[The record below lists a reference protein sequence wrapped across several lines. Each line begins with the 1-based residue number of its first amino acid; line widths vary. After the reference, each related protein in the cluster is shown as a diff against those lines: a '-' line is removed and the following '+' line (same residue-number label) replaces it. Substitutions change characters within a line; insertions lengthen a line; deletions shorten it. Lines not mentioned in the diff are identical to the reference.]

1 VSPLALPPAAL
12 NGFPRWTLPPD
23 RTLFRIHRRDR
34 GPWYFDNSP
43 FGRFNL
49 SGARGTCYLALAREG
64 AFLETLG
71 RQGRL
76 IDPVEVGRRVL
87 STLHAP
93 HALNLANAGH
103 ARARS
108 FGVTAGIGA
117 LEESARRTTR
127 AWAEAF
133 DAAGFDG
140 VRYRVSHDPSQ
151 RVIGVALFGPAGE
164 ADWTSQLP
172 TPIDAGL
179 IQLMRRRYGLVVV
192 PTP

>member
-1 VSPLALPPAAL
+1 VSPLALPPADL
-12 NGFPRWTLPPD
+12 NGFPRWKLSPD

-34 GPWYFDNSP
+34 GPWYFDNGP

-49 SGARGTCYLALAREG
+49 SGTRGTCYLALAREG

-93 HALNLANAGH
+93 QAFYLANVGH

-117 LEESARRTTR
+117 VEEADRRTTR
-127 AWAEAF
+127 AWAASFEV
-133 DAAGFDG
+133 AGFDG
-140 VRYRVSHDPSQ
+140 IRYRVSHDPSQ

-164 ADWTSQLP
+164 AHWPSP
-172 TPIDAGL
+172 PPGSIDAGL
-179 IQLMRRRYGLVVV
+179 VQLMRRRYGLVVV

>member
-1 VSPLALPPAAL
+1 MSPLALPPADL

-23 RTLFRIHRRDR
+23 RILFRIHRRDR
-34 GPWYFDNSP
+34 GAWYFDTGP

-49 SGARGTCYLALAREG
+49 SGAWGTCYLALVAEG

-76 IDPVEVGRRVL
+76 IDPVEVSRRVL

-93 HALNLANAGH
+93 RAMKLANAGH
-103 ARARS
+103 ARARA
-108 FGVTAGIGA
+108 FGVTGGIGA
-117 LEESARRTTR
+117 VEESDRHTTR
-127 AWAEAF
+127 AWSEAF
-133 DAAGFDG
+133 HAAGFDG

-151 RVIGVALFGPAGE
+151 RAIGVALFGPAGE
-164 ADWTSQLP
+164 VDWP
-172 TPIDAGL
+172 TVPPEPINPGVV
-179 IQLMRRRYGLVVV
+179 QLMRRRYGLVVL